1 MTWNDTGYFIT
12 GTDTG
17 CGKTEITLGL
27 MHLLQTGGRSV
38 LGMKPVA
45 SGAQPIDDGLRNV
58 DAQRIQQ
65 QCSIPV
71 SYSLINPFGFE
82 PPIAPH
88 LAAMQAGV
96 EIDFS
101 RIEDCYAQL
110 SAIADL
116 VVVEGIGGWR
126 VPLGC
131 DGDLSDLAKVLALPV
146 ILVVG
151 IRLGCINHAL
161 LTVESIHS
169 KELILAGWVANIM
182 EPEMQELDG
191 NLATLRQA
199 IHAPCIGVVPHMCSV
214 SIQEMAACLDD
225 TLFVN

>member
-1 MTWNDTGYFIT
+1 MSSGYFIT

-17 CGKTEITLGL
+17 CGKTELTLSL
-27 MHLLQTGGRSV
+27 MQLLQTGGRSV

-45 SGAQPIDDGLRNV
+45 SGAQPSVDGLRNE

-71 SYSLINPFGFE
+71 PYALINPFGFA

-88 LAAMQAGV
+88 LAAEQAGV

-101 RIEDCYAQL
+101 QIVDSYKQL
-110 SAIADL
+110 SAIADM
-116 VVVEGIGGWR
+116 VVVEGVGGWR
-126 VPLGC
+126 VPLGSP
-131 DGDLSDLAKVLALPV
+131 GDLSDLARDIALPV
-146 ILVVG
+146 LLVVAV
-151 IRLGCINHAL
+151 RLGCINHAL
-161 LTVESIHS
+161 LTVESIHA
-169 KELILAGWVANIM
+169 KGLILAGWIANIM
-182 EPEMQELDG
+182 EPEMLELHA

-199 IHAPCIGVVPHMCSV
+199 IDAPCIGVVPHMQQV
-214 SIQEMAACLDD
+214 STAAIAACLDD